1 MKLSGILLIVIFTM
15 SGIGYWYYTDT
26 QKTIAVLTENNAKLE
41 MAVATNEETI
51 ATMAADFAAANAE
64 LKRVNTEFA
73 AIRQQNNRLASKLAD
88 FDLALLAANKPE
100 SIERA
105 VNRGTENAG
114 RCFELLSGAELT
126 EEEKNATDDV
136 SFNKECPWLYD
147 TYRSSGLLNDTT
159 NDTSNVETD

>member
-1 MKLSGILLIVIFTM
+1 MTM
-15 SGIGYWYYTDT
+15 GGIGYWYYTDT

-88 FDLALLAANKPE
+88 FDLGLLAANKPE

-105 VNRGTENAG
+105 VNRGSANAG
-114 RCFELLSGAELT
+114 RCFELLSGADLT
-126 EEEKNATDDV
+126 EDEKNAENGE

-147 TYRSSGLLNDTT
+147 NYRARGLLNDPT
-159 NDTSNVETD
+159 NNTSNVEAN

>member
-1 MKLSGILLIVIFTM
+1 MG
-15 SGIGYWYYTDT
+15 GIGYWYYTDT

-88 FDLALLAANKPE
+88 FDLGLLAASKPE

-105 VNRGTENAG
+105 VNRGSANAG
-114 RCFELLSGAELT
+114 RCFELLSGADLT
-126 EEEKNATDDV
+126 EDEKNAENGE

-147 TYRSSGLLNDTT
+147 NYRARGLLNDPT
-159 NDTSNVETD
+159 NNTSNVEAD